1 MIAGTR
7 ARVTEAT
14 RPDDKIMSD
23 YLPAIE
29 LQNTEHPD
37 FAVIWLHGLGADG
50 GDFAG
55 IPPELGLPESAA
67 VRFIFPH
74 APMIPV
80 TCNAGYVMRAWYDIL
95 SIDGIDRV
103 TDEAGIRASVAAIR
117 RLIARENERG
127 VATARIVL
135 AGFSQGGA
143 MAYTAGLTHPEAL
156 AGIIALSAYMPAQS
170 LVDKE
175 RSAANRKT
183 PIFAAHGSQ
192 DEVVPPQLGLA
203 ARDAL
208 RADGYAIEWHDYP
221 IPHAVCIEEIQAV
234 GAWLAA
240 RLAG

>member
-1 MIAGTR
+1 MH
-7 ARVTEAT
+7 
-14 RPDDKIMSD
+14 DN
-23 YLPAIE
+23 LPAIE
-29 LQNTEHPD
+29 VETAERPD

-55 IPPELGLPESAA
+55 ITPELGLPATAA
-67 VRFIFPH
+67 VRFVFPH
-74 APMIPV
+74 APMTPV

-103 TDEAGIRASVAAIR
+103 IDEAGIRASVGAIR

-127 VATARIVL
+127 VPTGRIVL

-143 MAYTAGLTHPEAL
+143 MAYSAGLTHPETL
-156 AGIIALSAYMPAQS
+156 AGIVALSAYFPAQS
-170 LVDKE
+170 LVEKE
-175 RSAANRKT
+175 RSAANRQT
-183 PIFAAHGSQ
+183 PIFAAHGSL
-192 DEVVPPQLGLA
+192 DDVVPQQLGLA

-208 RADGYAIEWHDYP
+208 RADGYALEWHSYP
-221 IPHAVCIEEIQAV
+221 MPHAVCIEEIQAV

>member
-1 MIAGTR
+1 MN
-7 ARVTEAT
+7 
-14 RPDDKIMSD
+14 DN
-23 YLPAIE
+23 LPAIE
-29 LQNTEHPD
+29 VETAKHPD
-37 FAVIWLHGLGADG
+37 FSVIWLHGLGADG

-55 IPPELGLPESAA
+55 ITPELGLPESAA

-80 TCNAGYVMRAWYDIL
+80 TCNGGYVMRAWYDIL

-117 RLIARENERG
+117 GLIARENARG
-127 VATARIVL
+127 VATERIVL

-156 AGIIALSAYMPAQS
+156 AGIIALSAYMPAQG

-183 PIFAAHGSQ
+183 PIFAAHGSL
-192 DEVVPPQLGLA
+192 DEVVPAQLGLA

-208 RADGYAIEWHDYP
+208 RADGYALEWHSYP
-221 IPHAVCIEEIQAV
+221 IPHAVCIEEIEAV